1 MPEIKIIHGD
11 CVEYMATLPDKAFEL
26 AIVDPPYGIGTDKKN
41 NVMGLKSLKSASLS
55 KSYGGQRWD
64 NAIPDD
70 KYFITLKRV
79 SVNQIVWGNNYFGL
93 RGGAIY
99 WHKDVSMPT
108 YSDGEIA
115 YCSLINSVR
124 FFRYTWN
131 GIFQENMK
139 QKEHRIHPTQ
149 KPVALYQWLLKN
161 YAKPGDKIL
170 DTHLGS
176 GSSAIA
182 ADIMGFDFVGIEID
196 ADYYKAA
203 LDRFNRHKQQLTLE
217 M

>member
-26 AIVDPPYGIGTDKKN
+26 AVVDIPYGIENSISKGGGSHTKSSVKFHQLYSENGKTWDKA
-41 NVMGLKSLKSASLS
+41 VS
-55 KSYGGQRWD
+55 
-64 NAIPDD
+64 P
-70 KYFITLKRV
+70 KYFIELQRV
-79 SVNQIVWGNNYFGL
+79 SVNQIVFGANYYNMPACRGFIVWDKPEMRIPTMSNCEYAWTSFDSPARIVPITRLTRGL
-93 RGGAIY
+93 
-99 WHKDVSMPT
+99 P
-108 YSDGEIA
+108 
-115 YCSLINSVR
+115 
-124 FFRYTWN
+124 
-131 GIFQENMK
+131 
-139 QKEHRIHPTQ
+139 IHPTQ
-149 KPVALYQWLLKN
+149 KPIALYEWCLKN